1 MMFLTD
7 CIAVSVR
14 SIYLE
19 LIAPLVC
26 SLFMCIVAL
35 LLLHACTYLFVL
47 FRRGALVVKLL
58 LCDYEVMGSSPR
70 TQPLSEM

>member
-1 MMFLTD
+1 MFVTD

-14 SIYLE
+14 NILLE

-26 SLFMCIVAL
+26 PLFMCIMAL

-47 FRRGALVVKLL
+47 FRRGALAVKLL
-58 LCDYEVMGSSPR
+58 LCDHEVMGSSPR
-70 TQPLSEM
+70 NSLL